1 MKESPVSPKGATEG
15 RILATAAARFAL
27 FGYNGVSTR
36 DIASGAGVNEV
47 TIYRHYPRKRN
58 LYLAV
63 LDSELGKVSLH
74 GDLLARIAE
83 AGDGRTALARTFE
96 LIVKALTSS
105 PEFLRLL
112 QYGALEVSDDLDP
125 LLRKHLAE
133 PVKVISRYLEP
144 WIVALRQ
151 CRSLGPDADCHRSLP
166 STLAS
171 AIPFR
176 GLRSGEDVR
185 VLRGNLCRLR
195 CYDEPKVVDSRGF
208 ANARMR
214 NYLDAAM

>member
-36 DIASGAGVNEV
+36 DIAAEAGVNEV

-83 AGDGRTALARTFE
+83 AGDGRTALAR
-96 LIVKALTSS
+96 VS
-105 PEFLRLL
+105 PPTAVRR
-112 QYGALEVSDDLDP
+112 P
-125 LLRKHLAE
+125 
-133 PVKVISRYLEP
+133 
-144 WIVALRQ
+144 
-151 CRSLGPDADCHRSLP
+151 
-166 STLAS
+166 
-171 AIPFR
+171 R
-176 GLRSGEDVR
+176 G
-185 VLRGNLCRLR
+185 
-195 CYDEPKVVDSRGF
+195 K
-208 ANARMR
+208 
-214 NYLDAAM
+214 